1 MRLKYRFY
9 LARKNI
15 SKNKNNVLIIS
26 LSVMSFLLIVL
37 SLSFSKTL
45 NLYLV
50 DGIMNDISYRTFFIS
65 QNIDTETEEEVISKL
80 KNIDHIIDVF
90 PDREGSFMLN
100 LSRLDNTPMLGRFY
114 IYGGSELSMPEVS
127 QGRTIKKETEI
138 ICPRIFFPDDNLE
151 NNPSLKNRQ
160 LIRMKAHLNSVFTT
174 NYNIYIDDENYETKT
189 LELPVVGI
197 YDNNPSYIDENI
209 CYASRSLVSK
219 IFLDSYK
226 NIDLSGQ
233 IDSIL
238 IQIDDVKNIDKVK
251 KSVSEKKYLITNAV
265 SVNFDF
271 INFTK
276 YLAYLVVISTLI
288 ISILLITYI
297 NKKGM
302 VDKKSDINI
311 LRSLGYSK
319 KELNNIFYLENFYIV
334 FLTTIISSAILL
346 ILSLSINLIVEINPF
361 IFQKIPISI
370 SFTAIIISV
379 LVNLLSLF
387 VTTYFY
393 KKKVVTNNIIVG
405 IKE

>member
-127 QGRTIKKETEI
+127 QGRAIKKETEI

-189 LELPVVGI
+189 LELSVVGI

>member
-189 LELPVVGI
+189 LELSVVGI